1 MNGRDRN
8 NLKKRYLVWF
18 YKTAKEA
25 LDRVERKFTQ
35 VEIDKLLHRYML
47 ISDKDKLFRKQV
59 DEFAL
64 YWKKKEGEA
73 QGLKYDSDGGLKP
86 EYAYLEARL
95 EAVERA
101 IRKEFGSVTLQEIKD
116 MYEAEMTQ
124 RILKSTEH

>member
-1 MNGRDRN
+1 MDGQDRK

-25 LDRVERKFTQ
+25 LDKVERKFTQ
-35 VEIDKLLHRYML
+35 VEIDTFLHREML
-47 ISDKDKLFRKQV
+47 KADKDKLFRKQV

-64 YWKKKEGEA
+64 YLEKKEEEGH
-73 QGLKYDSDGGLKP
+73 GLKYDPDGGLKS

-101 IRKEFGSVTLQEIKD
+101 IRKEFGSVALQEIKG